1 MKLGFMKLGLGSSS
15 PPTGNNTSVDTADT
29 PDQRRTQN
37 KLGKILRKREQSY
50 RQAHDQLADSIEI
63 RNKAQSKLTEGGVN
77 KGTQSEALEQV
88 GLSQA
93 KNFVGDNRLATG
105 FIDGFSAQKAQI
117 KGITPQQYAQPSP
130 KAHIVAGGEVLGMTP
145 TVIRGVNAQHQVVQK
160 STRFQGERLR
170 LKDARMTNLTAQ
182 QGDLRKQK
190 HGKIVSGSYQ
200 ASSPEELAASLNRIQ
215 PASNI
220 RDEHIGLY
228 IPNEAGLLPR
238 SAPKH
243 LPPPQISSPEKKHS
257 DPTLTPQQA
266 TEKMLAQRDTKI
278 TSLDQSLRKQDS
290 VALERAIQNRDYY
303 QLQTSGDLVKGLAQT
318 PRDSAILGLNY
329 LYQYVP
335 KGPGATPLF
344 SAQTIQQAENRV
356 GYAVGQQMADSKT
369 AKPMLR
375 QQVEVEKLHQQ
386 GQPIATELRDLHK
399 EKALE
404 TDRKMIVDQD
414 GERFYDAFESPIQMR
429 IADVR
434 YEAMAR
440 EKLPRPTDQLYLN
453 NAVTRFVPNQPGEII
468 RRPLNGWLNPP
479 TTP

>member
-1 MKLGFMKLGLGSSS
+1 MKLGLGSSS
-15 PPTGNNTSVDTADT
+15 TTTGNNTPVDTTDT
-29 PDQRRTQN
+29 PAQQRGHK

-63 RNKAQSKLTEGGVN
+63 RNQAQSKLTEGGIN

-93 KNFVGDNRLATG
+93 KNFVGDNHLATG
-105 FIDGFSAQKAQI
+105 FIDGFSAQKAKI
-117 KGITPQQYAQPSP
+117 KGITREQYAQPSP
-130 KAHIVAGGEVLGMTP
+130 KAHIVAGSEVLGMTP

-160 STRFQGERLR
+160 STKFQGEKLK
-170 LKDARMTNLTAQ
+170 LKDARLADLTAQ

-200 ASSPEELAASLNRIQ
+200 ASSPEELAASLNKVQ
-215 PASNI
+215 PASHI
-220 RDEHIGLY
+220 RDEHINIS
-228 IPNEAGLLPR
+228 IPNEAGLLPN

-243 LPPPQISSPEKKHS
+243 LPPTISSPEKKHS
-257 DPTLTPQQA
+257 APALNPQQA
-266 TEKMLAQRDTKI
+266 TEKSLAQRDAKI
-278 TSLDQSLRKQDS
+278 TSLDQSLRKEDS

-344 SAQTIQQAENRV
+344 SAQTLQQAENRV
-356 GYAVGQQMADSKT
+356 GYAVGQQMAGSQT

-375 QQVEVEKLHQQ
+375 QQVAVEKLHRQ

-404 TDRKMIVDQD
+404 TDRRMTIDQD
-414 GERFYDAFESPIQMR
+414 GDRFYDAFESPTQMR
-429 IADVR
+429 IADAR

-479 TTP
+479 TVS

>member
-1 MKLGFMKLGLGSSS
+1 MKLGLGSSS
-15 PPTGNNTSVDTADT
+15 TTTGNNTSVDTTDT
-29 PDQRRTQN
+29 PAQKRGYK

-50 RQAHDQLADSIEI
+50 RQAHDQLADSIEL
-63 RNKAQSKLTEGGVN
+63 RNKAQSKLTEGGIH

-93 KNFVGDNRLATG
+93 KNFVGDNHLATG
-105 FIDGFSAQKAQI
+105 FIDGFSAQKAKI
-117 KGITPQQYAQPSP
+117 KGITPEQYAQPSP

-160 STRFQGERLR
+160 STKFQGEKLK
-170 LKDARMTNLTAQ
+170 LKDARLADLTAQ

-200 ASSPEELAASLNRIQ
+200 ARSPEELAAKLNQVQ
-215 PASNI
+215 PASHI
-220 RDEHIGLY
+220 RNEDIGLY
-228 IPNEAGLLPR
+228 IPNEAGLLPK

-243 LPPPQISSPEKKHS
+243 LPPPQTANPEKKPS
-257 DPTLTPQQA
+257 ASPLSPKEASEQA
-266 TEKMLAQRDTKI
+266 LAQRDAKI
-278 TSLDQSLRKQDS
+278 TTLDQSLRKQDS
-290 VALERAIQNRDYY
+290 VALEKAIQNRDYY

-344 SAQTIQQAENRV
+344 SAQTLQHAENRV
-356 GYAVGQQMADSKT
+356 GYAVGQQMAGSET

-375 QQVEVEKLHQQ
+375 QQVAVEKLHQQ

-404 TDRKMIVDQD
+404 TDRRMTIDQD
-414 GERFYDAFESPIQMR
+414 GDRFYDAFESPTQMR
-429 IADVR
+429 IADAR

-440 EKLPRPTDQLYLN
+440 ENLPRPTDQLYLN
-453 NAVTRFVPNQPGEII
+453 NAVTQFVPNQPGEII
-468 RRPLNGWLNPP
+468 RRPLNGWFNPP
-479 TTP
+479 AVS